1 MRAIAGAMGFPP
13 ALRFEDI
20 PAQAVLRAE
29 GRDLAGRVEHLF
41 ETVKHPGTGEPYTD
55 AQVARMSASP

>member
-13 ALRFEDI
+13 ALWFEDI

-29 GRDLAGRVEHLF
+29 GRDVAGRVEHLF
-41 ETVKHPGTGEPYTD
+41 ETVKYPGP
-55 AQVARMSASP
+55 ASHTPTPKLPA